1 MKNQFTSLSEYII
14 KVRPSTLC
22 SRTNSEITFYTT
34 SKNLIKVITFL
45 KRHTTTKVEQL
56 IDITA
61 VDFPQRKIRFEIL
74 YQFLSVTYNQRFTV
88 SICVNEGFIVDS
100 LTSLYSSAGWYER
113 ETWDMF
119 GIYFV
124 NHPDLRRRL
133 TDYGFKGHPL
143 RKDFPVTG
151 FLETA
156 YNDFHKRI
164 VYGKVNLAQE
174 YRLFTLSNN
183 YIILI

>member
-1 MKNQFTSLSEYII
+1 MKKQFTPLFEYII
-14 KVRPSTLC
+14 KIRPSTLC

-61 VDFPQRKIRFEIL
+61 VDFPQRKIRFEVL

-100 LTSLYSSAGWYER
+100 LTSLYSSAG
-113 ETWDMF
+113 
-119 GIYFV
+119 
-124 NHPDLRRRL
+124 
-133 TDYGFKGHPL
+133 
-143 RKDFPVTG
+143 
-151 FLETA
+151 
-156 YNDFHKRI
+156 
-164 VYGKVNLAQE
+164 
-174 YRLFTLSNN
+174 
-183 YIILI
+183 